1 MIDEPISFRFI
12 QYKKVFFQYGKRFI
26 QYAFQPNE
34 CKHTGQK
41 VAINVFQNAI
51 HKNIDRFILFFMP
64 ADA

>member
-1 MIDEPISFRFI
+1 MIAKLISFRFI

-34 CKHTGQK
+34 CKHPDQMA
-41 VAINVFQNAI
+41 AISAFPNAI
-51 HKNIDRFILFFMP
+51 HKNIDKFILFFMP